1 MDPTV
6 LSAASR
12 LSGRSFEG
20 FSEATQAV
28 LEMLE
33 RQLPESAV
41 FVAHLDHDQQL
52 WRLVD
57 ARGAGSFTAAPG
69 MTLPADESLCFHMA
83 TDRAPRLC
91 NDAAADPVY
100 GRLAM
105 RAHENIGSYLGIPL
119 ELSDGSRPGSLC
131 AIAHEPGRYVSDDL
145 ELLALMARIVAYELE
160 RERRERD
167 LAAVA
172 RVARELVDHAEPRS
186 ALCKAVIELS
196 DAAFAVLWEPRPG
209 GVLRLSAQA
218 GVELPNVE
226 QAIDGPGG
234 TPEVLKSGQRL
245 FLSDARGNPLARQ
258 RLVRAAGAVSLL
270 FEPVVHHGQVL
281 GVVVVGWRHRL
292 AGATSRLVSIASL
305 LTTEAAVAMQQA
317 DLVAD
322 LRESAGTDA
331 LTGLG
336 NLRAWRETLLSE
348 LARAER
354 HGVPVCVALV
364 DLDGFKAFNDAHG
377 HPAGDALLKKASTA
391 WRGRLRH
398 GDFAFRYGGDE
409 FVLLLPGTDLDDA
422 DPLVERVRAAT
433 PDGETASAGVACWD
447 RRESPQSLVNRADR
461 ALYEAKDAGRD
472 RTAVAPTPGP

>member
-1 MDPTV
+1 
-6 LSAASR
+6 
-12 LSGRSFEG
+12 
-20 FSEATQAV
+20 
-28 LEMLE
+28 MLE

-172 RVARELVDHAEPRS
+172 RVARELVAHAEPRS

-234 TPEVLKSGQRL
+234 TPEVFKSGQRL

-258 RLVRAAGAVSLL
+258 RLVRAAGRIAALRTRGASRPGSGGRGGGLAPPAGRSDLTPGVDRL
-270 FEPVVHHGQVL
+270 PAHHRGRGGHAAGRPRGRPA
-281 GVVVVGWRHRL
+281 GVGGNRRAHRPRQPSGL
-292 AGATSRLVSIASL
+292 EGDPPLRARPSGATRRTGVRGPRRPRRLQGVQRRPRPPGRRRPAQEGIH
-305 LTTEAAVAMQQA
+305 
-317 DLVAD
+317 
-322 LRESAGTDA
+322 G
-331 LTGLG
+331 
-336 NLRAWRETLLSE
+336 
-348 LARAER
+348 LARSAAPR
-354 HGVPVCVALV
+354 GLRLPLRRRRVRPA
-364 DLDGFKAFNDAHG
+364 
-377 HPAGDALLKKASTA
+377 PAG
-391 WRGRLRH
+391 H
-398 GDFAFRYGGDE
+398 GPR
-409 FVLLLPGTDLDDA
+409 
-422 DPLVERVRAAT
+422 
-433 PDGETASAGVACWD
+433 
-447 RRESPQSLVNRADR
+447 
-461 ALYEAKDAGRD
+461 
-472 RTAVAPTPGP
+472 